1 MLGNDDE
8 AQDAVQDA
16 CLRAHK
22 GFANFSGMDGRSWL
36 LKIVR
41 NTCFT
46 MLLNRKRNA
55 GTISLE
61 EELGIPSPEPSP
73 EDELIANADREK
85 VRACI
90 EQLSVELRE
99 IIVLREI
106 EGLSYREIA
115 NVSDL
120 PIGTVMSRLAR
131 ARERLRALLTSA
143 LKEEV
148 H

>member
-1 MLGNDDE
+1 M
-8 AQDAVQDA
+8 
-16 CLRAHK
+16 
-22 GFANFSGMDGRSWL
+22 
-36 LKIVR
+36 
-41 NTCFT
+41 
-46 MLLNRKRNA
+46 
-55 GTISLE
+55 E

-73 EDELIANADREK
+73 EDELIASADREK
-85 VRACI
+85 IRACI

-131 ARERLRALLTSA
+131 ARERLRALLTTA
-143 LKEEV
+143 LKEGV